1 MWGWRGDQ
9 QHRRRGRFG
18 TWIGR
23 MAACGALIVTGFSG
37 CSRHQA
43 HQAEWTADEMAAKL
57 ERGTSWLLWTV
68 AAEEEQRAR
77 VSAIVAELKPD
88 LVRFQDERRKFKEE
102 WVRLLNEER
111 IDPAQVESL
120 RNTGRE
126 LAERVVTR
134 SFDTAMQAAQALTP
148 EQRKRLVESWQRHL

>member
-1 MWGWRGDQ
+1 MWRWRGRQ
-9 QHRRRGRFG
+9 RHGRWGRFG

-23 MAACGALIVTGFSG
+23 TAACGALVVTGFSG

-43 HQAEWTADEMAAKL
+43 HQVEWTADDMAAKL

-68 AAEEEQRAR
+68 DANEEQRAR
-77 VSAIVAELKPD
+77 VSAILTELKPD
-88 LVRFQDERRKFKEE
+88 LVRFQDERRKFKDE
-102 WVRLLNEER
+102 WGRLLNEER

-126 LAERVVTR
+126 LAEQIVTR
-134 SFDTAMQAAQALTP
+134 SIDTAMQAAQALTP
-148 EQRKRLVESWQRHL
+148 EQRKRVVESWQRRL